1 MRSNK
6 RDTHSISTRWDD
18 FSSGSLGSLFVSA
31 DDMNSA
37 TLEKRGG
44 GGGYRNTLVQGPT
57 LTIN

>member
-37 TLEKRGG
+37 TLEKKGG
-44 GGGYRNTLVQGPT
+44 GGGYRNTLV
-57 LTIN
+57 